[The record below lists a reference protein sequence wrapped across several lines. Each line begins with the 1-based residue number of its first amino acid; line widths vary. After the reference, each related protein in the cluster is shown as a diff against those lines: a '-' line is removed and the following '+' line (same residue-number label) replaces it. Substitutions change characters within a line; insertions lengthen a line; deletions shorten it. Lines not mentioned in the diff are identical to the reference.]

1 MSYGVAAALQAAV
14 YQALVAAPALSG
26 VTVQDAAPSGTLAGT
41 YVSLGPEEVRERITT
56 TSGGAIHEF
65 AISVVTDTGS
75 FAALKEIAGAVS
87 DALVDTQPAMSR
99 GRVVTLAFLK
109 ASARR
114 VAEGDLRRIDLTFR
128 AHVEDD

>member
-56 TSGGAIHEF
+56 TSGGAVHEF
-65 AISVVTDTGS
+65 AVSVVTDTAS

-87 DALVDTQPAMSR
+87 DALVDQAPAMTR
-99 GRVVTLAFLK
+99 GRIVTLAFLR